1 MNGKTGEK
9 PGLQERTVMM
19 IAMIAMI
26 MILGDLINRRRQ
38 YRVAE
43 SLVTYLGLGIYSCYW
58 HVLLALFCAVPRC
71 FALLYALLYAPILLA
86 LLRSAS
92 NLGINNQQP
101 PVSSCLVL
109 SYLVAQIRGSGVGG
123 CGR

>member
-1 MNGKTGEK
+1 
-9 PGLQERTVMM
+9 MM
-19 IAMIAMI
+19 IAMIMV
-26 MILGDLINRRRQ
+26 LGDLINRRRQ

-71 FALLYALLYAPILLA
+71 FALLYALILLA
-86 LLRSAS
+86 CSAPLRFQP
-92 NLGINNQQP
+92 GNQQP

>member
-1 MNGKTGEK
+1 M
-9 PGLQERTVMM
+9 V
-19 IAMIAMI
+19 
-26 MILGDLINRRRQ
+26 LGDLINRRRQ

-43 SLVTYLGLGIYSCYW
+43 SLVTYLGLGIYSRYW
-58 HVLLALFCAVPRC
+58 HVLIIGVVLRC
-71 FALLYALLYAPILLA
+71 SALLCAALCADLACSAP
-86 LLRSAS
+86 LRFQP
-92 NLGINNQQP
+92 GNQQP